1 MLFAISASH
10 KSKNGTKNPVF
21 PDCISMTVRFPDQKG
36 LKDNL
41 AVRNIKRAVR
51 NIKRVA
57 RNIKRAATNIKRTV
71 IDIDYSPFGFT
82 VL

>member
-1 MLFAISASH
+1 
-10 KSKNGTKNPVF
+10 
-21 PDCISMTVRFPDQKG
+21 MTVRFPDQKG

-57 RNIKRAATNIKRTV
+57 RNINRAATNIKRTV

>member
-1 MLFAISASH
+1 
-10 KSKNGTKNPVF
+10 
-21 PDCISMTVRFPDQKG
+21 MTVRFPDQKG

-41 AVRNIKRAVR
+41 AVRNINRAVT
-51 NIKRVA
+51 
-57 RNIKRAATNIKRTV
+57 NIKRAATNIKRELN

>member
-41 AVRNIKRAVR
+41 AVRNFKRAVR

-57 RNIKRAATNIKRTV
+57 RNIKRVARNIKRTV
-71 IDIDYSPFGFT
+71 IDIDYSPFDFT

>member
-1 MLFAISASH
+1 VKFVLFAISASH

-51 NIKRVA
+51 NI
-57 RNIKRAATNIKRTV
+57 NRAATNIKRTV
-71 IDIDYSPFGFT
+71 IDIDYSPFDFT

>member
-1 MLFAISASH
+1 
-10 KSKNGTKNPVF
+10 
-21 PDCISMTVRFPDQKG
+21 MTVRFPDQKG

-57 RNIKRAATNIKRTV
+57 RNIKRTV